1 MVKELEAMRETVSAA
16 ARDADEEIETWRSR
30 AGELAEANGKLMQRA
45 EDHRDVVLRCVFF
58 FFFFF
63 PPQDFGGESIFVRL
77 AALTVSNHPI
87 TSLAAV

>member
-45 EDHRDVVLRCVFF
+45 EDHRDEVLRCVFF
-58 FFFFF
+58 IFIH
-63 PPQDFGGESIFVRL
+63 PQDFGGESIFVQL